1 MIWLRKIRVKT
12 AGKASKHGQ
21 KTKILAAVLC
31 EDTGDRLVLY
41 EVEKA
46 ELSAENSV
54 WCLIVI

>member
-12 AGKASKHGQ
+12 AGKDSKHGQ
-21 KTKILAAVLC
+21 KSENLAVVLC
-31 EDTGDRLVLY
+31 EDTGDSLVLH

-54 WCLIVI
+54 WCLTVV